1 MRLAQIYHPVFAAEF
16 NEIADL
22 FEAGEL
28 YPAINKAKELID
40 HPSRPMYHKMLSWVI
55 LALALDHLDVIKICC
70 DERYDR
76 ARTPSS
82 I

>member
-1 MRLAQIYHPVFAAEF
+1 MRGPSLTNPVYTVEY

-40 HPSRPMYHKMLSWVI
+40 SHGRPMYQEMLSWVI
-55 LALALDHLDVIKICC
+55 LALALDHLDVIKTCMQ
-70 DERYDR
+70 R
-76 ARTPSS
+76 ADAL
-82 I
+82 